1 MSQLVYHKSVSEFL
15 KSSVGML
22 GFYFWIQF
30 NIFAANVQKREC
42 IVIWADPKARNLNK
56 YTFCAWWSLVNFAT
70 CRKWL
75 KEGYCQTYNL
85 SNKRQKTSRVK
96 LDSSTII
103 IPGSHLSNGI
113 TLTPVMM
120 KQMNLNLI
128 CQSIIAFG
136 TIGDVLWNRAQI
148 LPPGIKKHV
157 RFWAVIDQKLLFL
170 IRLGDDY
177 SSQLTKVF
185 SWLLI

>member
-56 YTFCAWWSLVNFAT
+56 YTFCAWWSLVNLAT

-85 SNKRQKTSRVK
+85 SNKWQKTSRVK

-157 RFWAVIDQKLLFL
+157 RFWAVIDDYLFL

>member
-1 MSQLVYHKSVSEFL
+1 
-15 KSSVGML
+15 ML

-30 NIFAANVQKREC
+30 NIFAANVQKSEC

-56 YTFCAWWSLVNFAT
+56 YTFCAWWSLVNFTT

-75 KEGYCQTYNL
+75 KEGECQTYNL
-85 SNKRQKTSRVK
+85 SNKWQKTSRVK

-157 RFWAVIDQKLLFL
+157 RFLSVIDDYLFL